1 MGEADRAADLC
12 AGPGRE
18 HRQAALSTAG
28 LGRRRGSPRPRAG
41 RHCGAQ
47 RSGQPEAQPE
57 PGGPRAGPTAPTA
70 LSSVSRGGAEP
81 RPGSGLSAVGE
92 PQGPS
97 GRGSGGWVELT
108 SRLLDLRAQG
118 AHGAEPAP
126 ATEGGPRPEGRANRE
141 AGDGRRGRGGGGA
154 HLAGRLRVVAAGP
167 GGAPCR
173 LCPRPPPARKRA
185 LPARPAPTR
194 PAPASASG
202 SARGERAL
210 PAPRATRGPASRR
223 RGAGHPQRSDGPASS
238 DSRHPEE
245 EARPP
250 VIGRRAA
257 LRPALPARGA
267 AARSA
272 PCGAP
277 WTWGRLGTR
286 DKHRD

>member
-97 GRGSGGWVELT
+97 GWGSGGWVELT

-185 LPARPAPTR
+185 LPARPVLTR
-194 PAPASASG
+194 PAAASASG

-223 RGAGHPQRSDGPASS
+223 RGAGRPQRSDGPGEL
-238 DSRHPEE
+238 RLTIPG
-245 EARPP
+245 
-250 VIGRRAA
+250 GRGQTPGD
-257 LRPALPARGA
+257 RPAGCPPPCSPREGS

-277 WTWGRLGTR
+277 WTWGRAGTR